1 MQFQDYARSA
11 WTRFP
16 LIILVAAAVV
26 LFGLR
31 GHSTSVRYESEV
43 QVLFSAG
50 EGVTSLDPVGYGT
63 TQLQSMAAIVGSP
76 EVLEPVIDRLGL
88 DTSVSA
94 LAPTVSASLA
104 KDTFVLTVSAEAS
117 TSDDA
122 EALAGAVTD
131 SLILNGQERAIHG
144 ALDASPLTPQTTS
157 SVEGSSLSARGLVKD
172 LIVGLVLGLGLS
184 VLIDLVDP
192 RMRSR
197 NEFAQLSSVPVLS
210 EVTRG
215 SQASYTS
222 MASRLALRAPDPGRR
237 TVVVLPAGSSDVSEE
252 AASRL
257 SRELAQMSS
266 STVLVSR
273 SPGQVDDTV
282 VVRDFDECFPDN
294 RVVAL
299 QEELAALGRSHDSVV
314 ISVPHLE
321 KSSAALLLASLA
333 DSCVLVVDE
342 RRDTRAAVARTITA
356 VREAG
361 SASLTALLVAP
372 RRLVK
377 SPF

>member
-11 WTRFP
+11 WTRVP

-26 LFGLR
+26 AFGLR
-31 GHSTSVRYESEV
+31 GHSTSVRYESEI
-43 QVLFSAG
+43 QVIFSAG
-50 EGVTSLDPVGYGT
+50 PGVTSVDPVGYGT
-63 TQLQSMAAIVGSP
+63 TQLQSMSAIVGSP
-76 EVLEPVIDRLGL
+76 EVLQPVIDQLQL
-88 DTSVSA
+88 DTSVSE
-94 LAPTVSASLA
+94 LAPRVSASLA
-104 KDTFVLTVSAEAS
+104 KDTFVLTVSAEAD
-117 TSDDA
+117 TSESA
-122 EALAGAVTD
+122 EELVVAVAD
-131 SLILNGQERAIHG
+131 SLILNGQERAIQG
-144 ALDASPLTPQTTS
+144 VLDASPLTPQTTS
-157 SVEGSSLSARGLVKD
+157 TTLGSSVTAQGLIKD

-184 VLIDLVDP
+184 VLIDLIDP

-197 NEFAQLSSVPVLS
+197 NEFAQASSVPVLA

-215 SQASYTS
+215 SQSSYTS
-222 MASRLALRAPDPGRR
+222 TASRLALRASDPGRR
-237 TVVVLPAGSSDVSEE
+237 TVVVLPAGSSDASDE

-257 SRELAQMSS
+257 SRELAQLST
-266 STVLVSR
+266 STVLISR
-273 SPGQVDDTV
+273 TPGDVDAQV

-294 RVVAL
+294 RLVSL
-299 QEELAALGRSHDSVV
+299 QEQLAGLSGTYDSVV

-321 KSSAALLLASLA
+321 KSPASLLLASLA
-333 DSCVLVVDE
+333 DTCVLVVDE
-342 RRDTRAAVARTITA
+342 RRDTRAVVARTITA